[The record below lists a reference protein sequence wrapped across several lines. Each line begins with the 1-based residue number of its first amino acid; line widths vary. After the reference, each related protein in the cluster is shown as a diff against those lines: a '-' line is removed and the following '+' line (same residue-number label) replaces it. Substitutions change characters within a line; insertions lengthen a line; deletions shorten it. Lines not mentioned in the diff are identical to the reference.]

1 MLEIIRTHR
10 RWMLFFVLVLIL
22 PSFVFFGIQGYNQL
36 MEGDRA
42 IARVAGTVI
51 TQPEVDEAQRRF
63 MEQLRRQFGESL
75 DPKVVDTP
83 QARVAVVERLMS
95 EKALLAEAKRS
106 HVVYSDAQ
114 LADFYSSTP
123 EFLDDGKFSPEK
135 KAQIAQALG
144 LTGVGLDQLVRREQ
158 SSLLLRAGVSETG
171 FVPASVRDRLL
182 ILTEEEREVR
192 VLNFKVEDY
201 LKQVAVAD
209 EAVKAHYEANTKQ
222 YESPETVSVEYVVLS
237 LDALAAQTAVDEAE
251 LRKQHEAAVGDKLK
265 KREEVRAKAT
275 ALLAELRKTPTRF
288 AELAKQHS
296 EDPGSASQG
305 GLLPAFGRGE
315 MVKSFEQAAFALRK
329 GELSSQPVE
338 TEFGFHIIALE
349 EIQKADKGQGERRVA
364 RHILLSAPEAK
375 RFDEVRADLE
385 KAARLQ
391 EAQKRFVEASDT
403 FSNTVYEQPDS
414 LQPVAEKLKLMVQHA
429 DGVMRVG
436 GAVQAL
442 PAKVVEA
449 LFSDEALKNKR
460 NTQAI
465 EVAPGKLMA
474 ARVVSHQPAAVLPLD
489 AVRGQI
495 KAKLERDEAVRLAK
509 EAAEKTLAQ
518 LRAAP
523 SDVGF
528 SAARKVSRMK
538 PDGLSA
544 DAIKFVMAPL
554 AATLPTYVM
563 APSGGDA
570 YALYAVLNSVS
581 PQAPDPQRVQS
592 TARGLAQQ
600 AGAADD
606 VAYVASL
613 RTLHKAKV
621 LKAEYKKS
629 VLPGAAPL

>member
-42 IARVAGTVI
+42 IASVAGTVI

-63 MEQLRRQFGESL
+63 VEQLRRQFGESL
-75 DPKVVDTP
+75 DPSVIDTP
-83 QARVAVVERLMS
+83 QARAAVVERLMS

-106 HVVYSDAQ
+106 HVVYSDSQ
-114 LADFYSSTP
+114 LADFYGSTP
-123 EFLDDGKFSPEK
+123 DFLDDGKFSPEK
-135 KAQIAQALG
+135 KAQIAEALR

-158 SSLLLRAGVSETG
+158 SSLLLRSGVSETG
-171 FVPASVRDRLL
+171 FVPTSVRDRLL

-192 VLNFKVEDY
+192 ALHFKAQDY
-201 LKQVAVAD
+201 LKQVAIAD
-209 EAVKAHYEANTKQ
+209 DAIKAHYDTNTKQ
-222 YESPETVSVEYVVLS
+222 YESPETLVAEYVVLS
-237 LDALAAQTAVDEAE
+237 LDALAAQISVDEAE
-251 LRKQHEAAVGDKLK
+251 LRKQHEAAFGDKLK
-265 KREEVRAKAT
+265 KRDEIRTKAN
-275 ALLAELRKTPTRF
+275 ALLTELRKTPSRF

-296 EDPGSASQG
+296 EDPGSAAQG

-315 MVKSFEQAAFALRK
+315 MVKPFEQAAFSLRK
-329 GELSSQPVE
+329 GELSQKLVE
-338 TEFGFHIIALE
+338 TEFGFHIIQLE
-349 EIQKADKGQGERRVA
+349 DIQKADQGSGERRVA

-375 RFDEVRADLE
+375 RFEDARAELE

-391 EAQKRFVEASDT
+391 QAQKRFAEASEA
-403 FSNTVYEQPDS
+403 FSNTVYEQSDS
-414 LQPVAEKLKLMVQHA
+414 LQPVAEKLKLNVQRA
-429 DGVMRVG
+429 EGVVRD
-436 GAVQAL
+436 GAVQVL
-442 PAKVVEA
+442 PPKVVNA
-449 LFSDEALKNKR
+449 LFADDALKAKH

-465 EVAPGKLMA
+465 EVAPGQSIA

-495 KAKLERDEAVRLAK
+495 KAKLEREEATRLAK
-509 EAAEKTLAQ
+509 EAAEKALAQ
-518 LRAAP
+518 LRATP

-528 SAARKVSRMK
+528 SPAHKVSRMK
-538 PDGLSA
+538 PESISA
-544 DAIKFVMAPL
+544 DAIKVVMAPL

-563 APSGGDA
+563 AKSDGDA
-570 YALYAVLNSVS
+570 YAIYAVLSSVS
-581 PQAPDPQRVQS
+581 PQAPDPKRVQS

-621 LKAEYKKS
+621 LKVEYKKTTTS
-629 VLPGAAPL
+629 LGATP